1 MILSLKLLYYLVIIK
16 KYCPLI
22 IVYIEKPTSNR
33 LGIAYKED
41 PPIPL
46 HHVMKVR
53 EKRNKKTL

>member
-1 MILSLKLLYYLVIIK
+1 
-16 KYCPLI
+16 LI

-33 LGIAYKED
+33 LGIAYKEA
-41 PPIPL
+41 PAIPL